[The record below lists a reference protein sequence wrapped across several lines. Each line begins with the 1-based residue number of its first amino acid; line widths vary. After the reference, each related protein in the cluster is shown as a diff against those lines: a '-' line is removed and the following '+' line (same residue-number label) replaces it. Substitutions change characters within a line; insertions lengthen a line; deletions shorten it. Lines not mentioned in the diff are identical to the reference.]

1 MSNSLRWPTKTN
13 ARNGP
18 NGWLFPIVWC
28 QHISTLDIRHPL
40 CCFTGVHFSSNLG
53 SSFEPRCPEKR
64 WLFACLAPCGQSQ
77 HVVYF
82 HCIPINY
89 MYMKCIICKDLQ
101 KNTYVYMQLYIYSD
115 YLFMGVPVHISLY
128 ICAYICIYTLI
139 LYIQYIH
146 INISRNITYY
156 ISCAYGITP
165 LRTGKIL
172 PTLRHTTWYDMILW
186 LVVDLKNMSS
196 SVGIIIPN
204 WMDSH
209 KKSCSSQDYIILHN
223 TTCWVITHIPAAPF
237 LTKSGSQWLLLFRGT
252 FGLMGLNS
260 ILFPTSWSRKMSG
273 EGDSRWLMF

>member
-1 MSNSLRWPTKTN
+1 MLCTSIAYLSTICIWNVSSVKT
-13 ARNGP
+13 
-18 NGWLFPIVWC
+18 C
-28 QHISTLDIRHPL
+28 QKTH
-40 CCFTGVHFSSNLG
+40 
-53 SSFEPRCPEKR
+53 
-64 WLFACLAPCGQSQ
+64 
-77 HVVYF
+77 
-82 HCIPINY
+82 
-89 MYMKCIICKDLQ
+89 
-101 KNTYVYMQLYIYSD
+101 VYMQLYIYSD

-128 ICAYICIYTLI
+128 ICAYIYICIYTLI

-260 ILFPTSWSRKMSG
+260 ISFPTSWSRKMSG

>member
-89 MYMKCIICKDLQ
+89 MYMKCIICKDLP
-101 KNTYVYMQLYIYSD
+101 KNTCVYAIIYIVIIYLWGFLYIYL
-115 YLFMGVPVHISLY
+115 YTYVHIY
-128 ICAYICIYTLI
+128 IYVYTRWYCIYSI
-139 LYIQYIH
+139 YI
-146 INISRNITYY
+146 
-156 ISCAYGITP
+156 
-165 LRTGKIL
+165 
-172 PTLRHTTWYDMILW
+172 
-186 LVVDLKNMSS
+186 
-196 SVGIIIPN
+196 
-204 WMDSH
+204 
-209 KKSCSSQDYIILHN
+209 
-223 TTCWVITHIPAAPF
+223 
-237 LTKSGSQWLLLFRGT
+237 
-252 FGLMGLNS
+252 
-260 ILFPTSWSRKMSG
+260 
-273 EGDSRWLMF
+273 